1 MTFDKQATGILADIM
16 IKTKAFQY
24 SSDKPFQLA
33 AGGTSPYYFDLR
45 LLNADPQGISEVAR
59 ILYNM
64 ITEMPDGIKSVGGL
78 ESGSISMAT
87 AVSQYSYIKH
97 EQDNSNPLITSFFV
111 RKQQKSHGTLKRIE
125 GIVSSPCVILDDVI
139 TSGQSALTAVD
150 VVEAKEY
157 ECKSLICI
165 LFRGTNEQ
173 QSSIEERISF
183 QYIFHKDEFFD
194 QTKTQTQ

>member
-1 MTFDKQATGILADIM
+1 MILDKQDTSILADIM

-24 SSDKPFQLA
+24 SPDKPFQLA

-45 LLNADPQGISEVAR
+45 LLNADPRGISIVAK
-59 ILYNM
+59 ILYDM
-64 ITEMPDGIKSVGGL
+64 ITEIPGIRSVGGL

-87 AVSQYSYIKH
+87 AVSQYSYTRH
-97 EQDNSNPLITSFFV
+97 EQDNSYPPITSFFV

-139 TSGQSALTAVD
+139 TSGKSALTAID
-150 VVEAKEY
+150 VVKSEGH
-157 ECKSLICI
+157 ECRSLICI

-173 QSSIEERISF
+173 QNTIQEEINL
-183 QYIFHKDEFFD
+183 QYIFHKDEFLD
-194 QTKTQTQ
+194 QIKTQ